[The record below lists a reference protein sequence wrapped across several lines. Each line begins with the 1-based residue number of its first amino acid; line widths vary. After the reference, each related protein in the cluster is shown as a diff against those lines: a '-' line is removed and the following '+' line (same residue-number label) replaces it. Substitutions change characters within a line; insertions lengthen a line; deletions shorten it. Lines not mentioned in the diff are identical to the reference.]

1 VGLSI
6 FVISH
11 PDAETAA
18 RVAESV
24 GLYDQQMQDV
34 TNVLLTESF
43 DLRAAQ
49 AIKLPTKFIEVKH
62 VCWCYLR
69 LLATIF
75 GMDHVVNVTFSLFV
89 ERLQREESRFH
100 LYFDADVE
108 RCAGLLRY
116 IQIHTY

>member
-6 FVISH
+6 VVISH

-24 GLYDQQMQDV
+24 GLYDQQMQNV
-34 TNVLLTESF
+34 TNVSLTESV

-49 AIKLPTKFIEVKH
+49 AFKLPKKFIEVKH

-69 LLATIF
+69 LLATIL
-75 GMDHVVNVTFSLFV
+75 GMDHVVTMTF
-89 ERLQREESRFH
+89 
-100 LYFDADVE
+100 
-108 RCAGLLRY
+108 
-116 IQIHTY
+116 